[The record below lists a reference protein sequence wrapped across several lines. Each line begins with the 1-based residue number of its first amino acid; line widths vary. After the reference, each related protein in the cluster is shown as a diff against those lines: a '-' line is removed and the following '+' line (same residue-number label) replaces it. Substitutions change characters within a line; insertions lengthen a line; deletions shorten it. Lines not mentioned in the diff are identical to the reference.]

1 MLNMRSTEILEAA
14 IGEFAARGFAG
25 ATVRGIARAAGVSPG
40 LVLHHFGSRDG
51 LREECDNHVFVAIT
65 EAKKANAD
73 RGTAALPTMFADP
86 RMRVYVDYLV
96 ASLVDPSEHGQRFF
110 DHYVDTVEEILDD
123 GFAGYTFRRTGG
135 EAGEA
140 GATPAD
146 RRARACAVA
155 VLGLAP
161 ALLHQRVGTVL
172 GTADMPETLS
182 RLGPQLFDIYLHG
195 LIEEKP

>member
-1 MLNMRSTEILEAA
+1 MRSTEILEAA
-14 IGEFAARGFAG
+14 VVEFAAHGFAG

-51 LREECDNHVFVAIT
+51 LREECDNHVFAAIT
-65 EAKKANAD
+65 EVKRANAD
-73 RGTAALPTMFADP
+73 RGTAALPTMLADP

-123 GFAGYTFRRTGG
+123 GFAGYTFRRMGG
-135 EAGEA
+135 KAGEA
-140 GATPAD
+140 SED

-155 VLGLAP
+155 LLGLAP
-161 ALLHQRVGTVL
+161 AMLHQRAGTVL

>member
-1 MLNMRSTEILEAA
+1 MRSTEILEAA

-51 LREECDNHVFVAIT
+51 LREKCDNHVFVVIT

-73 RGTAALPTMFADP
+73 RGTDALPTMFADP

-123 GFAGYTFRRTGG
+123 GFAGYTFRRAGG
-135 EAGEA
+135 EAGE
-140 GATPAD
+140 TSAD

-161 ALLHQRVGTVL
+161 ALLHQRAGTVL

>member
-1 MLNMRSTEILEAA
+1 MLNMRSVEILEAA
-14 IGEFAARGFAG
+14 VAAFAAHGFEG

-51 LREECDNHVFVAIT
+51 LREACDDHVFEVLT
-65 EAKKANAD
+65 ESK
-73 RGTAALPTMFADP
+73 RTSAAAGIGAVSATLTDPTM
-86 RMRVYVDYLV
+86 RVFVDYLV
-96 ASLVDPSEHGQRFF
+96 ASLIDPSDHGQRYF
-110 DHYVDTVEEILDD
+110 DHYVDVIEEILDD
-123 GFAGYTFRRTGG
+123 GFAGYTFRQATG
-135 EAGEA
+135 EAA
-140 GATPAD
+140 ND

-155 VLGLAP
+155 LLGLAP
-161 ALLHQRVGTVL
+161 AMLHQRAGTVL